1 LIVVVVVVVQVG
13 IEVGFGGWFVSGNKV
28 KRWKEEKR
36 DGE

>member
-1 LIVVVVVVVQVG
+1 MVHLGQVQVG

-28 KRWKEEKR
+28 KRWKEEER